1 MLAGR
6 LFYFVVRS
14 VGSGKPRGVRGL
26 SKWMMRWI
34 IAWWTLGVA
43 MGHVG
48 FENSTEIRLQR
59 GQMQIVVKTAM
70 NLTWKLL
77 GDQAPQFD
85 DEQARAEMMPLLEG
99 LAEGLL
105 EVQDGG
111 KPLPLREKEV
121 TYDQDGA
128 VDFILS
134 YDMPRVWPLEVK
146 ALYFRVLGPLDS
158 GTITLFDESGGPL
171 PEDAEPLKGKVI
183 VKDDPGLVF
192 SPMICGTA
200 DTPPPGLGRYF
211 LMGIEHIL
219 TGYDHLLFLFAL
231 VVACRSVRPM
241 LVIVTAFTLAHSITL
256 ALAALEIVKLPSM
269 WVEAFIA
276 LSIVFVGLENVFLK
290 VRPGRR
296 AVLTFVFGLVH
307 GMGFAS
313 ALKEIGLGANG
324 QSVLGP
330 LVSFNLGVESGQLA
344 LVAIVLPIL
353 LWLRKRPA
361 FEKWAVP
368 VMSGLVIVM
377 GAIWFVERVRG

>member
-1 MLAGR
+1 M
-6 LFYFVVRS
+6 
-14 VGSGKPRGVRGL
+14 
-26 SKWMMRWI
+26 

-77 GDQAPQFD
+77 GDKAPQFD
-85 DEQARAEMMPLLEG
+85 DEQAKAEMMPLLQAQAG
-99 LAEGLL
+99 GLL
-105 EVQDGG
+105 EVLDCG

-128 VDFILS
+128 VDFILT
-134 YDMPRVWPLEVK
+134 YDSPKVWPLKVK

-158 GTITLFDESGGPL
+158 GTMTLFNESDGPL
-171 PEDAEPLKGKVI
+171 PDDAEPVMGKVI
-183 VKDDPGLVF
+183 VKEDPGLVY
-192 SPMICGTA
+192 SPMICGTGA
-200 DTPPPGLGRYF
+200 VSPPTPGLGRYF
-211 LMGIEHIL
+211 LLGIEHIL

-256 ALAALEIVKLPSM
+256 ALAALEIVKLPTM

-276 LSIVFVGLENVFLK
+276 LSIVFVGVENVFLQ

-313 ALKEIGLGANG
+313 ALKEIGLGAHG
-324 QSVLGP
+324 QSILGP
-330 LVSFNLGVESGQLA
+330 LITFNLGVESGQLA

-353 LWLRKRPA
+353 LKLRKRPL

-368 VMSGLVIVM
+368 VMSGLVILM
-377 GAIWFVERVRG
+377 GSIWFVERVRG